1 MLGRGQRARG
11 SYSGCVFVKYQESM
25 VSSIEKK
32 MKAETKFDFKD
43 GANNLRL
50 MSSMKDE
57 IAAATKIRGLPTWQ
71 FFARTFG
78 KLWINFREDFLT
90 IGKAD
95 GILKTTINN
104 LYDDLE
110 DNTESEDSEDSEDS
124 DSSKNP

>member
-11 SYSGCVFVKYQESM
+11 IYSGIVFIKFQVNMETA
-25 VSSIEKK
+25 IEK
-32 MKAETKFDFKD
+32 MIKAETKFEFKD

-57 IAAATKIRGLPTWQ
+57 IAVTKIRGLPTWQ
-71 FFARTFG
+71 FFARTYG
-78 KLWINFREDFLT
+78 KHWINFREDFLT

-110 DNTESEDSEDSEDS
+110 DNTESEDSEDSDS
-124 DSSKNP
+124 NNNP

>member
-1 MLGRGQRARG
+1 MRFNL
-11 SYSGCVFVKYQESM
+11 KKK
-25 VSSIEKK
+25 IE
-32 MKAETKFDFKD
+32 
-43 GANNLRL
+43 
-50 MSSMKDE
+50 
-57 IAAATKIRGLPTWQ
+57 GLPSWV

-110 DNTESEDSEDSEDS
+110 DNTESEDSEDS

>member
-11 SYSGCVFVKYQESM
+11 IYSGIVFIKFQVGMETA
-25 VSSIEKK
+25 IEK
-32 MKAETKFDFKD
+32 MIKAETKFEFKD
-43 GANNLRL
+43 GAKNLQL

-57 IAAATKIRGLPTWQ
+57 IESGTKIRGLPSWV

-110 DNTESEDSEDSEDS
+110 DNTESEDSEDS

>member
-11 SYSGCVFVKYQESM
+11 IYSGIVFIKFQVGMETA
-25 VSSIEKK
+25 IEK
-32 MKAETKFDFKD
+32 MIKAETKFEFKD
-43 GANNLRL
+43 GAKNLKL

-57 IAAATKIRGLPTWQ
+57 IESKKIKGLPSWV

-95 GILKTTINN
+95 GIVKTTINN

-110 DNTESEDSEDSEDS
+110 DNTESEDS

>member
-1 MLGRGQRARG
+1 MRLNL
-11 SYSGCVFVKYQESM
+11 
-25 VSSIEKK
+25 KK
-32 MKAETKFDFKD
+32 
-43 GANNLRL
+43 
-50 MSSMKDE
+50 
-57 IAAATKIRGLPTWQ
+57 KIKGLPSWVL
-71 FFARTFG
+71 FARTFG

-110 DNTESEDSEDSEDS
+110 DTESEDSEDS